1 MNMPRATAVVAC
13 GLALASCSSLSS
25 SFDQFAQPNAAILTI
40 NSAPPGAEARLST
53 GGNCRT
59 PCMLSVSAADEFTVT
74 YTLDGYM
81 SQTISV
87 RSIPPVK
94 RALIDLT
101 PPSLDPNPVFVTLE
115 PAPPPKPP
123 PVKRQQRSQ
132 SPPIAPAK
140 RFHSYGRLRS
150 ARMDASATAPSVGIQ
165 PATAASV
172 TTGAVIELPIGSTII
187 CMTDDGLRA
196 FCRTTASKRSA
207 NELFS
212 GIGAASIRLA
222 LLVRGQ
228 SSALTSA
235 NEIDKLLRLR
245 MFRSK
250 VDCNFRV
257 STESFFTA
265 MSYR

>member
-1 MNMPRATAVVAC
+1 LVANPCHLVQCAIFVSNFDRTKETDMNMPRATAVVAC

-123 PVKRQQRSQ
+123 PVKRQQHSQ
-132 SPPIAPAK
+132 SPPIAPA
-140 RFHSYGRLRS
+140 
-150 ARMDASATAPSVGIQ
+150 ASPL
-165 PATAASV
+165 
-172 TTGAVIELPIGSTII
+172 LPWP
-187 CMTDDGLRA
+187 GLG
-196 FCRTTASKRSA
+196 K
-207 NELFS
+207 
-212 GIGAASIRLA
+212 
-222 LLVRGQ
+222 
-228 SSALTSA
+228 
-235 NEIDKLLRLR
+235 
-245 MFRSK
+245 
-250 VDCNFRV
+250 
-257 STESFFTA
+257 
-265 MSYR
+265 

>member
-94 RALIDLT
+94 RA
-101 PPSLDPNPVFVTLE
+101 
-115 PAPPPKPP
+115 
-123 PVKRQQRSQ
+123 
-132 SPPIAPAK
+132 AK
-140 RFHSYGRLRS
+140 
-150 ARMDASATAPSVGIQ
+150 
-165 PATAASV
+165 TAARQ
-172 TTGAVIELPIGSTII
+172 E
-187 CMTDDGLRA
+187 
-196 FCRTTASKRSA
+196 
-207 NELFS
+207 
-212 GIGAASIRLA
+212 AAALA
-222 LLVRGQ
+222 I
-228 SSALTSA
+228 TS
-235 NEIDKLLRLR
+235 D
-245 MFRSK
+245 
-250 VDCNFRV
+250 
-257 STESFFTA
+257 
-265 MSYR
+265 